1 MFRSDLPIAW
11 LVSAVHFILK
21 GAAHELRAGRVKAR
35 DASGLVA
42 ATVQSILAVPA
53 QP

>member
-1 MFRSDLPIAW
+1 VFRSDLPIPW
-11 LVSAVHFILK
+11 LVSAVHYILK
-21 GAAHELRAGRVKAR
+21 GAAEELRAGRAKTR

-42 ATVQSILAVPA
+42 ATVQSILAA